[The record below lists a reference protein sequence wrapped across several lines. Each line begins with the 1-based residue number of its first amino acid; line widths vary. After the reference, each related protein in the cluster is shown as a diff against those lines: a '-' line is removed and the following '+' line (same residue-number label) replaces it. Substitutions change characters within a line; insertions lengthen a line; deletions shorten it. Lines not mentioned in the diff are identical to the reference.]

1 MAEKNK
7 NVLVKMKE
15 LHKEKAAVENKI
27 DELQIV
33 LIKDVLDTIC
43 KSNIE
48 AYIPIKRNNFIVIN
62 EELLLEF
69 TPDKLI
75 IIKELISQIKLDSIV
90 VLRYETVEELVKDII
105 EYYRNVSSSM
115 KAKKAKMLY

>member
-115 KAKKAKMLY
+115 KAKKAKILY